1 MKYTVTITPRAED
14 DRQLAYRWFS
24 ENYSSEFANQWW
36 HGVTAA
42 MHSLADM
49 PGRCHK
55 ALESGDLPFDVYEL
69 LHGKRHNKHRVL
81 FRIEKSEVVI
91 LHVRHSSRR
100 DVKLEDLE

>member
-1 MKYTVTITPRAED
+1 
-14 DRQLAYRWFS
+14 
-24 ENYSSEFANQWW
+24 
-36 HGVTAA
+36 

-49 PGRCHK
+49 PGRCHTMSRK
-55 ALESGDLPFDVYEL
+55 LAILPFDVYEL